1 MDISPEKS
9 RSAPDFRLKN
19 NSDFDQKLPY
29 FLRENLCR
37 AGISNIMNDIRR
49 LHLLYMEAGDALR
62 LGKQKNSTFWYYHFH
77 DYALDYLKDISLSQY
92 PADQLEHEALY
103 ILRRYDDENHCSLYE
118 TLRIFVR
125 HRFSASASAGALFIH
140 RSTFLHRLNRIRELT
155 GIDFTDEAA
164 RIWLTISFFIQEKE
178 Q

>member
-1 MDISPEKS
+1 
-9 RSAPDFRLKN
+9 
-19 NSDFDQKLPY
+19 
-29 FLRENLCR
+29 
-37 AGISNIMNDIRR
+37 MNDIRR